1 VLCIERCDE
10 GIIDGVIERDYIIGD
25 FILLLELYFDC
36 AVGFITLKFMFFC
49 RIFMLLGIF

>member
-1 VLCIERCDE
+1 MLCIERCDE